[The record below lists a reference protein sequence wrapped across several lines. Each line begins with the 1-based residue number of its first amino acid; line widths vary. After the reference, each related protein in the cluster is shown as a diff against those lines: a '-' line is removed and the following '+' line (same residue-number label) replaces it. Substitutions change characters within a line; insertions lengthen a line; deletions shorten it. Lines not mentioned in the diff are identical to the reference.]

1 MVVQAAGEGGV
12 NLADWAESVGV
23 NRHTA
28 YRWFREGTLP
38 VPAERVGR
46 LILVKTAASA
56 SAAAAGVVLYAR
68 VSSHDRRSDLD
79 RQVARLTAWAT
90 ERDLGVGQVVCE
102 VGSGLNGKRPK
113 LRRILSDPDA
123 RVIVVEHRDR
133 LARFGV
139 EHLEAALSA
148 QGRRIV
154 VADPGETT
162 DDLVCDMIEVLTGMC
177 ARLYGRRGARNRA
190 MRAVTEAKREPGAG

>member
-1 MVVQAAGEGGV
+1 
-12 NLADWAESVGV
+12 V

-46 LILVKTAASA
+46 LILVRVGGSAASEA
-56 SAAAAGVVLYAR
+56 RGAVLYAR
-68 VSSHDRRSDLD
+68 VSSHDQRADLD

-90 ERDLGVGQVVCE
+90 GQDLPVMQVVTE

-113 LRRILSDPDA
+113 LRRVLSDPDA
-123 RVIVVEHRDR
+123 TVIVVEHRDR

-148 QGRRIV
+148 QGRRIM

-162 DDLVCDMIEVLTGMC
+162 DDLVRDMIDVLTSMC

-190 MRAVTEAKREPGAG
+190 MRAITATKAEPGR

>member
-1 MVVQAAGEGGV
+1 MRSCVLIGGV

>member
-1 MVVQAAGEGGV
+1 M
-12 NLADWAESVGV
+12 NLADWAASVGV

-46 LILVKTAASA
+46 LILVRTDGLGSRPG
-56 SAAAAGVVLYAR
+56 AGAVLYAR
-68 VSSHDRRSDLD
+68 VSSHDQRADLD
-79 RQVARLTAWAT
+79 RQVSRLTTSAT
-90 ERDLGVGQVVCE
+90 EQDLTVAQVVTE
-102 VGSGLNGKRPK
+102 VGSGLYGKRPK

-123 RVIVVEHRDR
+123 KVIIVEHRDR

-162 DDLVCDMIEVLTGMC
+162 DDLVRDMIEVLTSMC

-190 MRAVTEAKREPGAG
+190 MRAVTATKREPGAA

>member
-1 MVVQAAGEGGV
+1 VRKCVLTSVV

-28 YRWFREGTLP
+28 YRWFRQGTLP

-46 LILVKTAASA
+46 LILVRATASTGEV
-56 SAAAAGVVLYAR
+56 AGVVLYAR
-68 VSSHDRRSDLD
+68 VSSHDQRVELD
-79 RQVARLTAWAT
+79 RQVAWLTMWAT
-90 ERDLGVGQVVCE
+90 SHRHEVGQVVCE

-133 LARFGV
+133 LAGFGV
-139 EHLEAALSA
+139 EHLEAALAA
-148 QGRRIV
+148 QGRRVV
-154 VADPGETT
+154 VAGPGETT
-162 DDLVCDMIEVLTGMC
+162 DDLVRDMIEVLTGMC

-190 MRAVTEAKREPGAG
+190 MPAVTATKHDPGEPA

>member
-1 MVVQAAGEGGV
+1 V

-46 LILVKTAASA
+46 LILVGTDATASGSGA
-56 SAAAAGVVLYAR
+56 VLYAR
-68 VSSHDRRSDLD
+68 VSSHDQRADLD
-79 RQVARLTAWAT
+79 RQIARLTRWAT
-90 ERDLGVGQVVCE
+90 EQDLPVTQVVTE

-113 LRRILSDPDA
+113 LRRVLSDRDA
-123 RVIVVEHRDR
+123 TVIVVEHRDR

-162 DDLVCDMIEVLTGMC
+162 DDLVRDMIDVLTSMC

-190 MRAVTEAKREPGAG
+190 MRAVTATKQDPVSV

>member
-1 MVVQAAGEGGV
+1 MRKFVLLDVV

-46 LILVKTAASA
+46 LILVKSAGAASP
-56 SAAAAGVVLYAR
+56 AGVVLYAR
-68 VSSHDRRSDLD
+68 VSSHDRRADLD
-79 RQVARLTAWAT
+79 RQVTRLTAWT
-90 ERDLGVGQVVCE
+90 TDQELSVQVVTE
-102 VGSGLNGKRPK
+102 VGSVLNGKRPK
-113 LRRILSDPDA
+113 LRRVLSDPDA
-123 RVIVVEHRDR
+123 KVIVVEHRDR
-133 LARFGV
+133 LARLGV
-139 EHLEAALSA
+139 EHLEAALAA

-154 VADPGETT
+154 VADPAENT
-162 DDLVCDMIEVLTGMC
+162 DDLVGDMIEVLTSMC

-190 MRAVTEAKREPGAG
+190 MRAVTATKQESGAA